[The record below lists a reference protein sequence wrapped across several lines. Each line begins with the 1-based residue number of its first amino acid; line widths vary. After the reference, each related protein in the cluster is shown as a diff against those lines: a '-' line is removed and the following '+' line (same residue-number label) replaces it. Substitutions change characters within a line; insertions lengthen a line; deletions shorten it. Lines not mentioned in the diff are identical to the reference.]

1 VQKPVETMLPE
12 MTIAGTLLIC
22 MICFFA
28 VNLHNV
34 MRKHKTEEN
43 AQPHAEV
50 EQPSSVIVVA
60 GFGTLAYFIEVIL
73 YIILAFA
80 NLVSSSTLSSFLHYD
95 FPFTIYTQAT
105 GTILTLAGYALFIWS
120 VITRGRYATS
130 WAMQKTHKLVTW
142 GPYGF
147 VRHPSYLAYFLLF
160 TGLLVVWPNLL
171 TLVPLVAIPGYIKAT
186 DKEEKLLE
194 AHFGN
199 EYKKYQRKTGRF
211 FPRLSRKSDL
221 A

>member
-1 VQKPVETMLPE
+1 MLSE
-12 MTIAGTLLIC
+12 IVIAGTLLTC
-22 MICFFA
+22 TICFFA
-28 VNLHNV
+28 VNLHNIL
-34 MRKHKTEEN
+34 RKHNKEEN
-43 AQPHAEV
+43 TQPHAEV
-50 EQPSSVIVVA
+50 EQPSSVIVAA

-80 NLVSSSTLSSFLHYD
+80 SLVSLPTLSSFLYYD
-95 FPFTIYTQAT
+95 FSFIFYSQAA
-105 GTILTLAGYALFIWS
+105 GIILTLAGYALFIWS
-120 VITRGRYATS
+120 IIARGRYATS

-142 GPYGF
+142 GPYRF

-160 TGLLVVWPNLL
+160 TGLLAVWPNLL

-199 EYKKYQRKTGRF
+199 KYKEYQRRTGRF
-211 FPRLSRKSDL
+211 FPRLSRRVT
-221 A
+221 